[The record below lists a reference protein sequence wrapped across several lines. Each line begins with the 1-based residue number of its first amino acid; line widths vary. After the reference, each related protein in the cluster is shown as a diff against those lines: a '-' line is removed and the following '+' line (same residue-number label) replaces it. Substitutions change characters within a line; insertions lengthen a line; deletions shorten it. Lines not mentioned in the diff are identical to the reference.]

1 MAVLPLPSLYAT
13 ESAAGLAF
21 FLSFGVGCVCVVP
34 LSALIIVFT
43 ERGGVD
49 GDGKAVSSGDLV
61 QKLVRFDES
70 VWRFKSV
77 VVPAVSA
84 GVVWGVGN
92 ICGFCSFLYLSY
104 TIAVSFVRCNVIVAM
119 LLCIVLWKEMRNGI
133 EIGILF
139 FLSLVLVAGCAVVV
153 YGVFGSF

>member
-61 QKLVRFDES
+61 QKLIQQVAQRRRQEGWRYHSCPLPRTVRPIHRQPDE
-70 VWRFKSV
+70 KC
-77 VVPAVSA
+77 PAVNLF
-84 GVVWGVGN
+84 GP
-92 ICGFCSFLYLSY
+92 LE
-104 TIAVSFVRCNVIVAM
+104 VI
-119 LLCIVLWKEMRNGI
+119 N
-133 EIGILF
+133 
-139 FLSLVLVAGCAVVV
+139 
-153 YGVFGSF
+153 